1 MENVVVD
8 SNIIIS
14 YLVESDTF
22 HERSRPYI
30 AGLENGEYTFHLP
43 MLVPVEVTA
52 VISRVDGIPNRLAI
66 LNGWQQTLLD
76 WERDGKLVLYPL
88 DRSRMGNAVNLAQQY
103 RFKGADSTIAALAE
117 ELDLP
122 LRTADGEIL
131 DRLERAS
138 P

>member
-14 YLVESDTF
+14 YLVESDAF
-22 HERSRPYI
+22 HQSSQPYI

-76 WERDGKLVLYPL
+76 WERDGKIILYPL
-88 DRSRMGNAVNLAQQY
+88 DRGRMDNAVNIAQIH
-103 RFKGADSTIAALAE
+103 RLRGADSVIASLAE
-117 ELDLP
+117 ELHAP
-122 LRTADGEIL
+122 LKTFDMEVLARFQ
-131 DRLERAS
+131 RAS
-138 P
+138 V